1 MNSIINYARH
11 YIDKN
16 DLKSVEKVLKGNF
29 LSQGPTTVNFEKLLN
44 KFFDSKYTTVVSSG
58 TAALHLIGKALGWK
72 KADEIITSP
81 LTFAATAN
89 SICYSGASPLFVD
102 IDSNTYN
109 IDLNQ
114 VENKLKQ
121 KNKFKKKIK
130 AIIAIDYAGN
140 PCDWK
145 NLRFLGNKYHVKLV
159 NDNCHALG
167 AKYFGDKG
175 YAARYADV
183 VSQSFQSLKNI
194 TTGEGGAIITNDK
207 NIDKKVRI
215 LRNHGIVP
223 NSKKGFHWKNNQ
235 IDLGYNY
242 RLTDFQSALGIS
254 QLKKINIFMRRRAEI
269 ASIYDTYFSEN
280 KNLSIPKTNLKNKHA
295 YHLYPLLIDFS
306 KLKIKKD
313 KMLNFFLK
321 KGIRLQ
327 VNYTPLYHY
336 DFYKKNF
343 AYKKKIFPNT
353 ENFFKQEVSIP
364 IFPGLTKKN
373 QLKFIKL
380 FNNYLFY

>member
-1 MNSIINYARH
+1 MKPMINYARH
-11 YIDKN
+11 YIDNN
-16 DLKSVEKVLKGNF
+16 DLKSVEEVLESDF
-29 LSQGPTTVNFEKLLN
+29 LSQGPATFKFEKLLN
-44 KFFDSKYTTVVSSG
+44 KFFESRYTTVVSSG

-72 KADEIITSP
+72 KGDEIITSP

-89 SICYSGASPLFVD
+89 SICYSGAYPLFID
-102 IDSNTYN
+102 IDPNTYN
-109 IDLNQ
+109 IDLDQ
-114 VENKLKQ
+114 VENKLKK

-130 AIIAIDYAGN
+130 GIIAIDYAGN

-145 NLRFLGNKYHVKLV
+145 NLRFLGNKYNVKLV

-175 YAARYADV
+175 YAVRYADV

-207 NIDKKVRI
+207 KIHNKVKI
-215 LRNHGIVP
+215 LRSHGVV
-223 NSKKGFHWKNNQ
+223 SKSRKGFHWKNNQ

-254 QLKKINIFMRRRAEI
+254 QLKKINIFMRRRTEI
-269 ASIYDTYFSEN
+269 ASIYDTCFSEN
-280 KNLSIPKTNLKNKHA
+280 KNLSIPKTNLRNEHA
-295 YHLYPLLIDFS
+295 YHLYPLLIDFN

-343 AYKKKIFPNT
+343 NYKKKLFPNA
-353 ENFFKQEVSIP
+353 ENFFQQEVSIP
-364 IFPGLTKKN
+364 IFPGLSKN
-373 QLKFIKL
+373 DQLKFIKL
-380 FNNYLFY
+380 FNNYLFN

>member
-1 MNSIINYARH
+1 MMIGYGRQ
-11 YIDKN
+11 YIDN
-16 DLKSVEKVLKGNF
+16 DDIKAVTKVLKSN
-29 LSQGPTTVNFEKLLN
+29 LITQGSNVKKFEKSLS
-44 KFFDSKYTTVVSSG
+44 KTFGSKYSSALSSG
-58 TAALHLIGKALGWK
+58 TAALHLLGLALGWK
-72 KADEIITSP
+72 KGDIVLTTPISFLATS
-81 LTFAATAN
+81 N
-89 SICYSGASPLFVD
+89 SILYSGAKPEFVD
-102 IDSNTYN
+102 IDKNDFN
-109 IDLNQ
+109 ISIKLLLKKIL
-114 VENKLKQ
+114 KLK
-121 KNKFKKKIK
+121 KEKKKIV
-130 AIIAIDYAGN
+130 AIICTDFAGH

-145 NLRFLGNKYHVKLV
+145 NLRFLGNKYNVKLV

-175 YAARYADV
+175 YAVRYADV

-207 NIDKKVRI
+207 KIHNKVKI
-215 LRNHGIVP
+215 LRSHGVV
-223 NSKKGFHWKNNQ
+223 SKSRKGFHWKNNQ

-254 QLKKINIFMRRRAEI
+254 QLKKINIFMRRRTEI
-269 ASIYDTYFSEN
+269 ASIYDTCFSEN
-280 KNLSIPKTNLKNKHA
+280 KNLSIPKTNLRNEHA
-295 YHLYPLLIDFS
+295 YHLYPLLIDFN

-343 AYKKKIFPNT
+343 NYKKKLFPNA
-353 ENFFKQEVSIP
+353 ENFFQQEVSIP
-364 IFPGLTKKN
+364 IFPGLSKN
-373 QLKFIKL
+373 DQLKFIKL
-380 FNNYLFY
+380 FNNYLFN

>member
-1 MNSIINYARH
+1 
-11 YIDKN
+11 
-16 DLKSVEKVLKGNF
+16 
-29 LSQGPTTVNFEKLLN
+29 
-44 KFFDSKYTTVVSSG
+44 
-58 TAALHLIGKALGWK
+58 
-72 KADEIITSP
+72 
-81 LTFAATAN
+81 
-89 SICYSGASPLFVD
+89 
-102 IDSNTYN
+102 
-109 IDLNQ
+109 
-114 VENKLKQ
+114 
-121 KNKFKKKIK
+121 
-130 AIIAIDYAGN
+130 
-140 PCDWK
+140 
-145 NLRFLGNKYHVKLV
+145 
-159 NDNCHALG
+159 
-167 AKYFGDKG
+167 
-175 YAARYADV
+175 
-183 VSQSFQSLKNI
+183 
-194 TTGEGGAIITNDK
+194 
-207 NIDKKVRI
+207 
-215 LRNHGIVP
+215 
-223 NSKKGFHWKNNQ
+223 
-235 IDLGYNY
+235 
-242 RLTDFQSALGIS
+242 
-254 QLKKINIFMRRRAEI
+254 MRRRAEI

>member
-1 MNSIINYARH
+1 MKPIINYARH

-16 DLKSVEKVLKGNF
+16 DLKSVEKTLKGDF
-29 LSQGPTTVNFEKLLN
+29 LSQGPETLKFEKLLS
-44 KFFDSKYTTVVSSG
+44 KFFNSKHIAVVSSG
-58 TAALHLIGKALGWK
+58 TAALHLIGRALGWK
-72 KADEIITSP
+72 NQDEIITTP

-89 SICYSGASPLFVD
+89 SICYSGARPLFVD
-102 IDSNTYN
+102 IDADTYN
-109 IDLNQ
+109 IDLNL
-114 VENKLKQ
+114 VENILKK
-121 KNKFKKKIK
+121 KNKFKKKVK

-145 NLRFLGNKYHVKLV
+145 NLRFLGNKYQVKLV

-167 AKYFGDKG
+167 AKYLGDKG
-175 YAARYADV
+175 YAAKYADV

-194 TTGEGGAIITNDK
+194 TTGEGGSVITNDTK
-207 NIDKKVRI
+207 IFKKVKI
-215 LRNHGIVP
+215 LRSHGIIP
-223 NSKKGFHWKNNQ
+223 HSKKGFHWKNNQ

-242 RLTDFQSALGIS
+242 RITDFQSSLGIS
-254 QLKKINIFMRRRAEI
+254 QLKKINFFMRRRSEI
-269 ASIYDTYFSEN
+269 ASIYDEYFSKN
-280 KNLSIPKTNLKNKHA
+280 KNLIIPKSSFKNTHA
-295 YHLYPLLIDFS
+295 YHLYPLLIDFK
-306 KLKIKKD
+306 KLKIKRD

-327 VNYTPLYHY
+327 INYIPLYHY

-343 AYKKKIFPNT
+343 SFKKKLFPIT

-364 IFPGLTKKN
+364 IFPGLSKKN

-380 FNNYLFY
+380 FNNYLFN